1 MADYNPEVTP
11 LLSPSSAISSSFS
24 SELQEEGAVT
34 QWDADLSRSA
44 IIILHDVQSCCPM
57 SNVSN
62 GYYIQLQEQ
71 RNKNDMI
78 TYMYSRNMLTTATV
92 LYCMH
97 VQ

>member
-11 LLSPSSAISSSFS
+11 LLSPTTAISSSFS

-57 SNVSN
+57 LAI